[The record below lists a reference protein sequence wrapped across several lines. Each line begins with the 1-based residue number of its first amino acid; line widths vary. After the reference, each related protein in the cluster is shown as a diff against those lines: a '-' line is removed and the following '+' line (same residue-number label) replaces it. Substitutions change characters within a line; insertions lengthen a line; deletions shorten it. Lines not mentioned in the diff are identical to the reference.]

1 MPRYS
6 RGTAGRV
13 RVGSPVYAGVS
24 PSRVALRVRWSGAV
38 PGCGHAARAPPRT
51 PQGLH
56 EQDEHG
62 IEGVEGTREQK
73 HVIGLRRRGSFCFP
87 SYQEPDSPLAKA
99 SIAAILQRISEVP
112 SRWQTRLR
120 NNGGGYL
127 NHILYWC
134 TMCQDARPEPEG
146 ELREAIEQQFSNFSN
161 FQTEF
166 SQEAAGLFG
175 SGYVWLCE
183 TDTSPPELKIVST
196 QNQVWWHYRP
206 GTSGGRNLTIT
217 LPPLPGLSSL
227 RQAASTVGLG
237 RVGTCLLSEAPE

>member
-51 PQGLH
+51 SQGLH
-56 EQDEHG
+56 KQDERG
-62 IEGVEGTREQK
+62 TEGVEGTREQK
-73 HVIGLRRRGSFCFP
+73 HVIGSRGRGSFCFP
-87 SYQEPDSPLAKA
+87 SYQEPDSALAQA
-99 SIAAILQRISEVP
+99 SIAKILWRISEVP

-134 TMCQDARPEPEG
+134 TMCRDAWPEPEG

-183 TDTSPPELKIVST
+183 TDTYPPELKIVST
-196 QNQVWWHYRP
+196 QNHVWWHYRP
-206 GTSGGRNLTIT
+206 GTSGGRTLTIT